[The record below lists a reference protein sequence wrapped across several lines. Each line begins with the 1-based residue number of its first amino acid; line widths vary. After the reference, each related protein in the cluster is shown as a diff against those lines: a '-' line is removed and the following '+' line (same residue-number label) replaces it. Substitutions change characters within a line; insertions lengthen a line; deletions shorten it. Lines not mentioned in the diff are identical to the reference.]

1 MMESL
6 ELVLLLFGLLLIATL
21 YASVG
26 HGGAS
31 GYLALLSLSTLASMD
46 PVWLKQHAWT
56 LNMVVAAIAFWH
68 YHREGFHLPR
78 LTIPFIAASIPFALL
93 GGYLGVGGS
102 VYDLLLSLTL
112 LWAAWRLWGGSSADS
127 ADDVALPEVKAAV
140 PVGGAIGLVS
150 GVIGIGGGIFLTPV
164 LLLKRWATPKQ
175 AAATGALFIWVNSL
189 AGLVGSFA
197 SNQMQLEVQLLIP
210 FIAAVLLGGLI
221 GSRYGSVMAP
231 ESKVRRLLVLVL
243 IIAATKR
250 LFEIFF

>member
-1 MMESL
+1 MEGL
-6 ELVLLLFGLLLIATL
+6 ELVLLLFGLLLIAAL

-46 PVWLKQHAWT
+46 PVWLKQHVWT
-56 LNMVVAAIAFWH
+56 LNLVGAAIAFWH

-78 LTIPFIAASIPFALL
+78 LTIPFLAASIPFALL
-93 GGYLGVGGS
+93 GGYLSVGGS
-102 VYDLLLSLTL
+102 IYDLLLSLTL

-127 ADDVALPEVKAAV
+127 ASDVAVPDAKVAV

-150 GVIGIGGGIFLTPV
+150 GVIGVGGGIFLTPI
-164 LLLKRWATPKQ
+164 LLIKRWATPKQ
-175 AAATGALFIWVNSL
+175 AAATSALFIWVNSL
-189 AGLVGSFA
+189 AGLTGSFA
-197 SNQMQLEVQLLIP
+197 SGRMQLELGLLIP
-210 FIAAVLLGGLI
+210 FLAAVLLGGFI
-221 GSRYGSVMAP
+221 GSRYGSVMEP

-250 LFEIFF
+250 LFETFI